1 MLKDYLDPT
10 LLETLQKF
18 EDEGLAVF
26 FSYSGHID
34 NISVFIT
41 LKKHYSQYIYYKS
54 CFTKDEIEG
63 VVESLEKLSKSKK
76 WYYNVFDEFGN
87 SKARNLK
94 KKPRAK
100 KGVTVVKSAYKIL
113 PD

>member
-1 MLKDYLDPT
+1 MIKDYLDNE

-18 EDEGLAVF
+18 EGEGLAVF

-34 NISVFIT
+34 NISAYIT
-41 LKKHYSQYIYYKS
+41 LKKYYTQYVYYKS
-54 CFTKDEIEG
+54 CITKDEVKG
-63 VVESLEKLSKSKK
+63 VVEDLEKLLKSKK
-76 WYYNVFDEFGN
+76 RYYNVFDEFES

-100 KGVTVVKSAYKIL
+100 KGFTVIESAYKIL
-113 PD
+113 D

>member
-26 FSYSGHID
+26 LNYSGHVD
-34 NISVFIT
+34 NISVYIT
-41 LKKHYSQYIYYKS
+41 LKKHYTQYVYYES
-54 CFTKDEIEG
+54 CITKDEIKG
-63 VVESLEKLSKSKK
+63 VVKSLEKLLDNKK
-76 WYYNVFDEFGN
+76 RYYHTFDEFRN
-87 SKARNLK
+87 RKALNLK

-100 KGVTVVKSAYKIL
+100 EGFTVVKSAYKIL
-113 PD
+113 D